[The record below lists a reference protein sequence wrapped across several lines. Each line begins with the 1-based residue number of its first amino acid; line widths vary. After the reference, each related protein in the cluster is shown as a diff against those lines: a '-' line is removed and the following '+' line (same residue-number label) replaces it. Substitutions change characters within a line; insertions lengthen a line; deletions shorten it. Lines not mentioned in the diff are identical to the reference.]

1 MGSIIGGLI
10 SAVGSIFGGFFKAKE
25 KQGDVIAKGIDALT
39 TLSTSNAERERSAAL
54 VVVAEAQSDSW
65 IAKNWRPVTMVIF
78 VGLIVCR
85 FFGVVPSNMSP
96 MEYER
101 LWDLVEVG
109 LGGYVV
115 SRSVEKIVSQIS
127 LGSLLKKYLEQLT
140 ISHKYSKDED

>member
-10 SAVGSIFGGFFKAKE
+10 SALGNIFSKFFSAKE
-25 KQGDVIAKGIDALT
+25 KQGEIIGKGLDALG
-39 TLSTSNAERERSAAL
+39 TLASSNAERERAAAL
-54 VVVAEAQSDSW
+54 VVVAEAQSESW
-65 IAKNWRPVTMVIF
+65 VARNWRPVTMAIF

-85 FFGVVPSNMSP
+85 FFGLVPQNMSP

-101 LWDLVEVG
+101 LWDLVEIG

-127 LGSLLKKYLEQLT
+127 LGSLLKRYLEQLAIT
-140 ISHKYSKDED
+140 HTKGK